1 VVGFLKDKDKKIAVN
16 FVIEGDINNPQ
27 FSLQEAFA
35 TRMAA
40 GMAEILGLSI
50 RGVAEGVG
58 TLGRKG
64 VETAGEAVKGLGGAL
79 QGLLGG

>member
-1 VVGFLKDKDKKIAVN
+1 
-16 FVIEGDINNPQ
+16 
-27 FSLQEAFA
+27 
-35 TRMAA
+35 MAS

-64 VETAGEAVKGLGGAL
+64 VETAGKAVKGLGGAL
-79 QGLLGG
+79 QGLFGGQKKK